1 MSMRP
6 SYSATGPAGLAL
18 IAAAAVTSV
27 STSTAAC
34 VLLLAAAA
42 AVPGPQTRARLAPR
56 VRGDSFTWPELS
68 WPASALRVA
77 AVEKG
82 LLPSLSLHQ
91 KASCSDL
98 SFEASLRPLVPPA
111 PRLITVSQRARGMSI
126 AETGGKRRQSHWRQ
140 THFLGGSATQ
150 TQPARGAVA

>member
-1 MSMRP
+1 MTNLR
-6 SYSATGPAGLAL
+6 AGLAL
-18 IAAAAVTSV
+18 VAAAPVTSL
-27 STSTAAC
+27 STSTAAS

-56 VRGDSFTWPELS
+56 VRGDSFSLPELS

-77 AVEKG
+77 AVENG

-98 SFEASLRPLVPPA
+98 SFEASLRPPVPPA
-111 PRLITVSQRARGMSI
+111 PRLVTVSQRARGISMQRQSGDS
-126 AETGGKRRQSHWRQ
+126 GGKRRQSHRRQ
-140 THFLGGSATQ
+140 THILGGSATR
-150 TQPARGAVA
+150 TKPARGAGA